1 MTDGEVTRQAAE
13 SVPPPADP
21 EALRRDIERTRSEL
35 GATVEALSQKADV
48 KSQVK
53 EKVDEGMV
61 QLRERQEAVR
71 RDVAERPAPFAA
83 GAAVAVGVVVLWIVR
98 RRRRR

>member
-1 MTDGEVTRQAAE
+1 MTDGETTQPAPE
-13 SVPPPADP
+13 SAPPADP
-21 EALRRDIERTRSEL
+21 ETLRREIERTRLEL
-35 GATVEALSQKADV
+35 GGTVEALSQKADV

-53 EKVDEGMV
+53 EKVDEGKV

-83 GAAVAVGVVVLWIVR
+83 GAAVAVGVLVLWVVR
-98 RRRRR
+98 RRRR

>member
-1 MTDGEVTRQAAE
+1 MTENEPSQQTAGA
-13 SVPPPADP
+13 SPPSDP
-21 EALRRDIERTRSEL
+21 ETLRHEIEQTRSEL

-53 EKVDEGMV
+53 GKVDEGKV

-71 RDVAERPAPFAA
+71 KDVAERPAPFAA
-83 GAAVAVGVVVLWIVR
+83 GAAIAVGVLVLWAIR

>member
-1 MTDGEVTRQAAE
+1 MTDGELTQQTPE
-13 SVPPPADP
+13 STPPSDP
-21 EALRRDIERTRSEL
+21 ETLRHDIEQTRSEL

-53 EKVDEGMV
+53 EKVDEGKV

-71 RDVAERPAPFAA
+71 KDVAERPAPFAA
-83 GAAVAVGVVVLWIVR
+83 GAAVGVGVLVLWAVR
-98 RRRRR
+98 RRRR

>member
-1 MTDGEVTRQAAE
+1 MTDGELTEQTPE
-13 SVPPPADP
+13 STPPSDP
-21 EALRRDIERTRSEL
+21 ETLRRDIEQTRSEL

-53 EKVDEGMV
+53 EKVDEGKV

-71 RDVAERPAPFAA
+71 KDVAERPAPFAA
-83 GAAVAVGVVVLWIVR
+83 GAAVGVGVLVLWAVR
-98 RRRRR
+98 RRRR